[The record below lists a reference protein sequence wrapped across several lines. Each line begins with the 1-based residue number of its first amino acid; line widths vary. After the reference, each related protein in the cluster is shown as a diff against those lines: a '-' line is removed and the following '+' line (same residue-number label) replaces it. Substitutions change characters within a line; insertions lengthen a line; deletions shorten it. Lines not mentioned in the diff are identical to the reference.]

1 MTTNPLD
8 APPDDELERAYRL
21 PDVIAADEELQALYD
36 TLVQRLRTEA
46 LGLPLTTAQYLLIE
60 RIATKYV
67 IIRYREQTGWLGVNA
82 EKETNQQWLDLL
94 KEWNRVLASSQEQM
108 RAALLEQVQKITL
121 EAVTLIKDAEDRQ
134 NVRRHYQEKFAAL
147 GY

>member
-1 MTTNPLD
+1 MSTDPLD
-8 APPDDELERAYRL
+8 APPADELDRAYRL
-21 PDVIAADEELQALYD
+21 PDYIAEDTELSDLYD
-36 TLVQRLRTEA
+36 TLVQRLRAEA
-46 LGLPLTTAQYLLIE
+46 LGIPMTTAQYLLIE

-94 KEWNRVLASSQEQM
+94 KEWNRVLTTSQEQM
-108 RAALLEQVQKITL
+108 RNALLEQVQKI
-121 EAVTLIKDAEDRQ
+121 AVDSVSLIKDREDRQ
-134 NVRRHYQEKFAAL
+134 NVRRHFQEKFAAI

>member
-8 APPDDELERAYRL
+8 APPDDELARAYRL
-21 PDVIAADEELQALYD
+21 PDVIAADPELLALYQ
-36 TLVQRLRTEA
+36 TLVSRLRAEA

-67 IIRYREQTGWLGVNA
+67 IIRYREQNGWLGVNA
-82 EKETNQQWLDLL
+82 EKDTNQQWLDLL

-108 RAALLEQVQKITL
+108 RAALLEQVTKIAL
-121 EAVTLIKDAEDRQ
+121 DAVGFIKDTEDRQ
-134 NVRRHYQEKFAAL
+134 NVRRHFQEQFAAI

>member
-8 APPDDELERAYRL
+8 APPDDELDRAYRL
-21 PDVIAADEELQALYD
+21 PDYIAADEELQGLYQ
-36 TLVQRLRTEA
+36 TLVNRLRTEA

-94 KEWNRVLASSQEQM
+94 KEWNRVLAASQEQM